1 MSDSEAVRTKKY
13 FIGANTSAGFINYG
27 DDIFAN
33 LKKLYVIKGGPGTGK
48 STFMKKIAEKAEEK
62 GHDVEYYYCSS
73 DPSSLDGVVIPSLGI
88 GVTDGTP
95 PHIFE
100 ARYPGAKEE
109 YLNLGEFWNSD
120 FLSLCRDRIEEISG
134 KKGRCFS
141 SAYKYLS
148 VSESVRAEKERTLL
162 TCYEKEKAEKAVCRF
177 MKTVGIGTKHALI
190 PRQIS
195 AFSMNGESDFDTYKA
210 ECNRVIYIRDK
221 RGIATFLFDEIIKKA
236 AEQKLKMHV
245 SRDCLYRVNA
255 VAFPEKSVA
264 VLLGDGDNVINSE
277 RFIANEK
284 LGDVRKKLRFLT
296 ALENELRDCALSELR
311 QAKEYHF
318 ILEDIYKE
326 AMDFRSLE
334 KMEKAFILKII
345 K

>member
-13 FIGANTSAGFINYG
+13 FIGANTSVGFINYG
-27 DDIFAN
+27 DDVFAN

-48 STFMKKIAEKAEEK
+48 STFMKKIASKAEEE

-73 DPSSLDGVVIPSLGI
+73 DPTSLDGIVIPALEI

-120 FLSLCRDRIEEISG
+120 FLFLCRDRIEELSG
-134 KKGRCFS
+134 KKGGCFS

-148 VSESVRAEKERTLL
+148 VAESVRSEKERTLL
-162 TCYEKEKAEKAVCRF
+162 ACYEKEKAEKAICRF
-177 MKTVGIGTKHALI
+177 MKTVGTGTKHSLI
-190 PRQIS
+190 SRQIS
-195 AFSMNGESDFDTYKA
+195 AFSMDGETEFDTYNR
-210 ECNRVIYIRDK
+210 ECNKVVYVRDK
-221 RGIATFLFDEIIKKA
+221 RGIATFLFDKIIKKA
-236 AEQKLKMHV
+236 ADQKLKTYV
-245 SRDCLYRVNA
+245 SRDCLCRVNA

-264 VLLGDGDNVINSE
+264 VILGDGEKVINSE
-277 RFIANEK
+277 RFMANEK
-284 LGDVRKKLRFLT
+284 LCEVRKKLRFLT
-296 ALENELRDCALSELR
+296 ALEEELKDCALVELR

-334 KMEKAFILKII
+334 KMEKAFISKII